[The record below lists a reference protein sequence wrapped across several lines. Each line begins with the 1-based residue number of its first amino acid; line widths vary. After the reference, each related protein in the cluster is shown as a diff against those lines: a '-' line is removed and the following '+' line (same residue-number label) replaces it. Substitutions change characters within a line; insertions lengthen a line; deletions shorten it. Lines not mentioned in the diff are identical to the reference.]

1 MRTYLSIIKSLFL
14 ILIFINSVFL
24 LAEVPRR
31 PFLFKD
37 DRGEIAQA
45 RARGEK
51 EVLLVIAS
59 MPSKNSKVVRLINEL
74 SGTVQFQDDELDY
87 IRAVMPINS
96 VQSLVGKKDRS
107 MEFVFMSQELGLI
120 KE

>member
-1 MRTYLSIIKSLFL
+1 MRNILKIVPPFFIITLFL
-14 ILIFINSVFL
+14 ENFIL

-37 DRGEIAQA
+37 ARGEIVQA

-59 MPSKNSKVVRLINEL
+59 MP
-74 SGTVQFQDDELDY
+74 G
-87 IRAVMPINS
+87 
-96 VQSLVGKKDRS
+96 
-107 MEFVFMSQELGLI
+107 
-120 KE
+120 